1 MLRLRGSTEEEEG
14 GPEEPRRGMLRYSRS
29 AVTMLAS
36 KVCQN
41 KWTSHPWILYDAWR
55 LGLDDL
61 LDEFDAADA

>member
-29 AVTMLAS
+29 AVATLAS
-36 KVCQN
+36 KVFEAVM
-41 KWTSHPWILYDAWR
+41 WAYPGILYDAWS